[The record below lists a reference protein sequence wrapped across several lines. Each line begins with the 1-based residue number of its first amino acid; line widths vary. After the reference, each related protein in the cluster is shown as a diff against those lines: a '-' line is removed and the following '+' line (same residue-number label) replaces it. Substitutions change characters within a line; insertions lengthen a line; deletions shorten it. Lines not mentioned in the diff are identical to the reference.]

1 MRNRRLM
8 KRGEYAIEKATGIR
22 WVRKKSYRYL
32 YKLAC
37 RKDVIRAA
45 YFKMKRKKT
54 KRNDIQEVEADLD
67 SWVDKIQQ
75 IIINTKPADWKAEH
89 PELAFNPPRH
99 SPLILREKGKVRI
112 IYVPTLVELWIQH
125 VIVMILEP
133 IIYGSSYHH
142 SYSSF
147 PNRGGLR
154 GKQAIARWIRS
165 GKGIRNFAQCDIRHF
180 YGHVKTKHVME
191 KLEARIH
198 DRLFL
203 HLIAVSLKWFP
214 NQLPLGFYLSQ
225 WLANFV
231 LQDLDHELKTVVKVA
246 HYARYMDNFTLADDN
261 KKKLHTAILYIRRY
275 LAKIGLRMKGDWQV
289 FRFEYVRKNGKIT
302 GRPVSAMGWVFHRN
316 RTVMRECNII
326 HLSRVAQK
334 IYKKKQKKQR
344 FPLKTCRA
352 FSSLMGWVG
361 HSDVY
366 NWYLDRIKPYVRYKT
381 IKKIISKADKEEARK
396 NAEMATGIM
405 RRAA

>member
-8 KRGEYAIEKATGIR
+8 KRGEYAIEKVTGIK

-180 YGHVKTKHVME
+180 YGHVKTKYVME

-246 HYARYMDNFTLADDN
+246 HYARYMDNFTMADDN
-261 KKKLHTAILYIRRY
+261 KKKLHVAILYIRRY